1 MHAIYPGEDCFRI
14 DSEFYCEDCVEQ
26 EVAAEDDFYSDPDE
40 EYDNYKEELS
50 L

>member
-1 MHAIYPGEDCFRI
+1 MCMLYIQEKTA
-14 DSEFYCEDCVEQ
+14 SEFYCEDCVEQ
-26 EVAAEDDFYSDPDE
+26 EVAPFYLDPDE